1 MCAAK
6 VIICVQNQLQMT
18 TASDDSL
25 TFQILGASAR
35 DVYPPAPEERGA
47 ARSPP
52 IYTITLFGATA
63 AGKSVSLDVIGYEP
77 YFYVE
82 MPDDWTPAEITTY
95 QNYLLAAAGFTDPE
109 RDATT
114 FKTEN
119 HRSFW
124 DFTNNRLFTFLRVQ
138 TRTKKLWTRL
148 RDVTLNPELM
158 IPTPI
163 PLLTVRPRALA
174 GETVTLRVF
183 EANLDPMLR
192 FFHERELK
200 PAGWATVPEGVWD
213 ESETGGTTAAI
224 QAICECS
231 YVSAAPPAVQ
241 LTLAPLRVMSWD
253 IECTSSHGDFPLA
266 IKTWRKP
273 ARELVTAR
281 MVNPTE
287 VGDAITAAVL
297 GDTTSPISRVYLG
310 PEGPREVAVG
320 LGAVLAGWPVL
331 AHAIST
337 EAEDAIDRAEALMN
351 QHLPPPLGDPII
363 QIGCVLYI
371 NGVAQRKDIFVLG
384 SCTRLP
390 TPPGGAPVHT
400 HACATEAKLI
410 RDWCKLIGELD
421 PDIMVGYNI
430 FGFDEKY
437 LWDRA
442 MVNRCTGALASF
454 SRFTGRKV
462 ELKEKDLASSAMG
475 DNKFYVITGD
485 GRLHIDLLAYVR
497 RNAVLDSYSLDNVTA
512 TFMSGAVIGAP
523 TPTGETRVEDGTSL
537 WRIKTKSTK
546 GTIPGRYIVIMD
558 EENDLIGEKLEVVAV
573 EPKAL
578 VVAMPDGGAA
588 LAEHGPPPCRWSQSK
603 DDVSPKDI
611 FRLHAGGPADRA
623 KVAKYCLQ
631 DTELVIELLQKLE
644 VLNNSIAM
652 ANVCWV
658 PVDYIFTRGQGIKS
672 ESLVFYE
679 CRKEGQLIPVLP
691 APPRKAKDGPADTDC
706 AIAPVPEVVV
716 NSDDN
721 EGYEGAIVLNP
732 MSGIYMDN
740 DPVAALD
747 FSSLYPSS
755 IISENLSHDSLVWVK
770 DYDMAGNY
778 VQTKEGSDTYDN
790 LDGCDYLEVEY
801 DILRPDPSQSHKKH
815 PDLIPSGRRVCR
827 YAQPRDGSKTTLPKI
842 LMMLLKQR
850 KLTRNLAA
858 AETDEFRAALLDA
871 QQLAYKLTA
880 NSLYGQLG
888 SNTSKIRRKCVAA
901 STTGHGRQQL
911 LFSKACI
918 ERAYG
923 PTAGDP
929 RCEAVAVYGDT
940 DSVFIAFRPRNPVT
954 GERLTGRPAQEAAK
968 ALAEEAGHKISG
980 ALKPPHDFE
989 FDKMFRCFCLLS
1001 KKRYVGDM
1009 TEGGLEDADYHRK
1022 SMGIVMKR
1030 RDNAPIVKYVY
1041 GGAIEAIL
1049 VRRDIC
1055 GAFDFVRTAAREL
1068 LAGKFG
1074 LKRLTITKSLRAEYK
1089 AVPAHK
1095 ILADRIGKRDPG
1107 NKPSSNDRIPFVYVA
1122 PPRGKKAPE
1131 SQGERIETPTYVVEN
1146 GLKPDYVFY
1155 ITNQIAKPVSQ
1166 VFGLVVDQLP
1176 GVKPHQLEAAARAKD
1191 PVAAREALAQELLFG
1206 DMLSDA
1212 RREVLGVADI
1222 RSFFGPVAKLKSTS
1236 TVGATTPVVAGPK
1249 TISAKKPI
1257 TPAGGAGTAAKI
1269 T

>member
-1 MCAAK
+1 
-6 VIICVQNQLQMT
+6 MT
-18 TASDDSL
+18 DVGGDL

-35 DVYPPAPEERGA
+35 DCYPPAPEGGGPRPA
-47 ARSPP
+47 PA
-52 IYTITLFGATA
+52 YTITLFGATT
-63 AGKSVSLDVIGYEP
+63 AGKSVSLDVTGFEP
-77 YFYVE
+77 YFFVE
-82 MPDDWTPAEITTY
+82 LPDDWRAAELRAY
-95 QNYLLAAAGFTDPE
+95 QSYLLAAAGLTDPE
-109 RDATT
+109 REMVT
-114 FKTEN
+114 FTTEN

-124 DFTNNRLFTFLRVQ
+124 DFTNNRKFHFLRIQ
-138 TRTKKLWTRL
+138 TRSKKLWTRL
-148 RDVTLNPELM
+148 RDVTLNAETM
-158 IPTPI
+158 TPA
-163 PLLTVRPRALA
+163 PLTLSIVRPRAE
-174 GETVTLRVF
+174 GTITLRVY
-183 EANLDPMLR
+183 EANIDPMLR
-192 FFHERELK
+192 FFHEREIK
-200 PAGWATVPEGVWD
+200 PAGWATVGDSIWD
-213 ESETGGTTAAI
+213 ESETGGTTATI
-224 QAICECS
+224 QATCDWEDLHPAD
-231 YVSAAPPAVQ
+231 AATQ
-241 LTLAPLRVMSWD
+241 LTVAPLKLMSWD

-273 ARELVTAR
+273 ARELVTAKITDP
-281 MVNPTE
+281 VA
-287 VGDAITAAVL
+287 VAAAITAAVT
-297 GDTTSPISRVYLG
+297 GDADGPLSRVYLG
-310 PEGPREVAVG
+310 AEGPREVAVG
-320 LGAVLAGWPVL
+320 LPAVVTGWGALAP
-331 AHAIST
+331 AIS
-337 EAEDAIDRAEALMN
+337 AGADDAIDRVEALLDK
-351 QHLPPPLGDPII
+351 HLPPPQGDPII
-363 QIGCVLYI
+363 QIGSVLYV

-400 HACATEAKLI
+400 HACSTEAGLI
-410 RDWCKLIGELD
+410 RAWCRVIGELD

-442 MVNRCTGALASF
+442 TVNRCNSALAIF

-462 ELKEKDLASSAMG
+462 ELKEKMLSSSAMG
-475 DNKFYVITGD
+475 DNKFYVIGGD

-512 TFMSGAVIGAP
+512 TFMSGAVLGAP
-523 TPTGETRVEDGTSL
+523 APTGQVRAEDGAPL

-546 GTIPGRYIVIMD
+546 GTIAGRYVVLMD
-558 EENDLIGEKLEVVAV
+558 EENDVIGEKLEVVAV
-573 EPKAL
+573 EAKAL
-578 VVAMPDGGAA
+578 LVAMPDNGTA
-588 LAEHGPPPCRWSQSK
+588 LSEHGPPPTRWSQSK

-623 KVAKYCLQ
+623 KVAKYCIQ
-631 DTELVIELLQKLE
+631 DCDLVVELFQKLE

-658 PVDYIFTRGQGIKS
+658 PVEYIFTRGQGIKS

-691 APPRKAKDGPADTDC
+691 APPRRAEEGPADTDC
-706 AIAPVPEVVV
+706 ALAAIPEVVV
-716 NSDDN
+716 NTDDN
-721 EGYEGAIVLNP
+721 EGYEGAIVLP
-732 MSGIYMDN
+732 PLSGIYLDD

-747 FSSLYPSS
+747 FSSLYPST

-770 DYDMAGNY
+770 DYDLDGNF
-778 VQTKEGSDTYDN
+778 VQLKEGSDTYDN
-790 LDGCDYLEVEY
+790 LSGWEYLEVTY
-801 DILRPDPSQSHKKH
+801 DILRPDPARAHLKH
-815 PDLIPSGRRVCR
+815 PELIPAGRRVCR
-827 YAQPRDGSKTTLPKI
+827 YAQPLDGSKSTLPKI

-850 KLTRNLAA
+850 KVTRNQAA
-858 AETDEFRAALLDA
+858 SETDEFRAALLDA

-918 ERAYG
+918 EQAYG

-929 RCEAVAVYGDT
+929 RCEAIPVYGDT
-940 DSVFIAFRPRNPVT
+940 DSVFIAFRPKDPVT
-954 GERLTGRPAQEAAK
+954 GVRLRGRAAQEAAK
-968 ALAEEAGHKISG
+968 ALAEEAGKKISG

-1009 TEGGLEDADYHRK
+1009 TEGGLEDSDYHRK

-1049 VRRDIC
+1049 VKQDIAA
-1055 GAFDFVRTAAREL
+1055 AFEFVRTAAREL

-1107 NKPSSNDRIPFVYVA
+1107 NKPASNDRIPFVYVA

-1131 SQGERIETPTYVVEN
+1131 NQGDRIELPSYIVEN
-1146 GLKPDYVFY
+1146 RLKPDYVFY

-1166 VFGLVVDQLP
+1166 VFGLVVDRLP
-1176 GVKPHQLEAAARAKD
+1176 GVKRHQLEAAARAKD
-1191 PVAAREALAQELLFG
+1191 PVAAREALAEELLFG
-1206 DMLSDA
+1206 DLLADA
-1212 RREVLGVADI
+1212 RREASGVADL
-1222 RSFFGPVAKLKSTS
+1222 RSFFK
-1236 TVGATTPVVAGPK
+1236 
-1249 TISAKKPI
+1249 
-1257 TPAGGAGTAAKI
+1257 PAGAAAQAKGGVALVL
-1269 T
+1269 

>member
-1 MCAAK
+1 M
-6 VIICVQNQLQMT
+6 
-18 TASDDSL
+18 TASDSDL
-25 TFQILGASAR
+25 TFQIISASAR
-35 DVYPPAPEERGA
+35 DVYPPAPEEGGPRPA
-47 ARSPP
+47 P

-63 AGKSVSLDVIGYEP
+63 AGKSVSLDITGFEP
-77 YFYVE
+77 YFFVE
-82 MPDDWTPAEITTY
+82 IPDDWKSSELAAY
-95 QNYLLAAAGFTDPE
+95 QRHLLAATGFMDPE
-109 RDATT
+109 REAVTFTT
-114 FKTEN
+114 ER

-138 TRTKKLWTRL
+138 ARTKKLWTRL
-148 RDVTLNPELM
+148 RDVTLDPDRM
-158 IPTPI
+158 IPQ
-163 PLLTVRPRALA
+163 PLPLATVRPRAE
-174 GETVTLRVF
+174 GVVTLRVF
-183 EANLDPMLR
+183 EANIDPMLR

-200 PAGWATVPEGVWD
+200 PAGWATVPDGVWE
-213 ESETGGTTAAI
+213 ESETGGTIAAI
-224 QAICECS
+224 QATCEWD
-231 YVSAAPPAVQ
+231 YVSPAPPAVQ

-273 ARELVTAR
+273 ARELVAAKI
-281 MVNPTE
+281 VDLTE
-287 VGDAITAAVL
+287 VAAAITAAVL
-297 GDTTSPISRVYLG
+297 GDSATCPISRVYLG
-310 PEGPREVAVG
+310 AEGPREVATG
-320 LGAVLAGWPVL
+320 LPAVLTAWPAL

-337 EAEDAIDRAEALMN
+337 GAEDAIDKVEALLN

-363 QIGCVLYI
+363 QIGCVLYV

-384 SCTRLP
+384 SCSRLP
-390 TPPGGAPVHT
+390 TPTGGAPVHT
-400 HACATEAKLI
+400 HACANEATLI
-410 RDWCKLIGELD
+410 RVWCRLIGELD

-442 MVNRCTGALASF
+442 TVNRCTEALKTF

-462 ELKEKDLASSAMG
+462 ELKEKQLSSSAMG

-512 TFMSGAVIGAP
+512 TFMSGAVLGAP
-523 TPTGETRVEDGTSL
+523 TPTGQTRAEDGAPL
-537 WRIKTKSTK
+537 WRITTKSTK
-546 GTIPGRYIVIMD
+546 GTIPGRFVVIMD
-558 EENDLIGEKLEVVAV
+558 EENDLIGDKLEVVAV

-578 VVAMPDGGAA
+578 IVAMPDGGAA

-611 FRLHAGGPADRA
+611 FRLHARGPADRA
-623 KVAKYCLQ
+623 KVARYCIQ
-631 DTELVIELLQKLE
+631 DCDLVIELLQKLE

-658 PVDYIFTRGQGIKS
+658 PVEYIFTRGQGIKS

-691 APPRKAKDGPADTDC
+691 APPRPVGEAPADTDC
-706 AIAPVPEVVV
+706 AIAEVPEVIV
-716 NSDDN
+716 NTDDM

-732 MSGIYMDN
+732 LSGIYLDN

-747 FSSLYPSS
+747 FSSLYPST

-770 DYDMAGNY
+770 DYSLSGEF
-778 VQTKEGSDTYDN
+778 VQLKEGSDTYDN
-790 LDGCDYLEVEY
+790 LPGWEYLEVEY
-801 DILRPDPSQSHKKH
+801 DILRPDPAQSHKKH
-815 PDLIPSGRRVCR
+815 PDLIPSGKRVCR
-827 YAQPRDGSKTTLPKI
+827 YAQPPDGSKSTLPKI

-850 KLTRNLAA
+850 KVTRNLAA

-929 RCEAVAVYGDT
+929 RCSAVCVYGDT
-940 DSVFIAFRPRNPVT
+940 DSVFIAFRPKDPTT
-954 GERLTGRPAQEAAK
+954 GVRLTGRPAQEAAK

-1009 TEGGLEDADYHRK
+1009 TEGGLEDSDYHRK

-1049 VRRDIC
+1049 VRRDIRA
-1055 GAFDFVRTAAREL
+1055 AFEFVRAAARDL

-1107 NKPSSNDRIPFVYVA
+1107 NKPASNDRIPFVYVA
-1122 PPRGKKAPE
+1122 PPRGKKAPDN
-1131 SQGERIETPTYVVEN
+1131 QGERIETPSYIVEN
-1146 GLKPDYVFY
+1146 SLKPDYAFY

-1176 GVKPHQLEAAARAKD
+1176 GVKRHQLEAAARAKD
-1191 PVAAREALAQELLFG
+1191 PVAAREALAENLLFG
-1206 DMLSDA
+1206 DLLSDA
-1212 RREVLGVADI
+1212 KREASGVADI
-1222 RSFFGPVAKLKSTS
+1222 RSFF
-1236 TVGATTPVVAGPK
+1236 TVGAKPK
-1249 TISAKKPI
+1249 ASTLK
-1257 TPAGGAGTAAKI
+1257 PAGGAGSSE
-1269 T
+1269 

>member
-1 MCAAK
+1 
-6 VIICVQNQLQMT
+6 MT
-18 TASDDSL
+18 DSNL
-25 TFQILGASAR
+25 TFQIISASAR
-35 DVYPPAPEERGA
+35 DVYTPAPEEGGPR
-47 ARSPP
+47 PP
-52 IYTITLFGATA
+52 PVYTITLFGATA
-63 AGKSVSLDVIGYEP
+63 AGKSVSLDVVGFEP
-77 YFYVE
+77 YFFVE
-82 MPDDWTPAEITTY
+82 IPDDWRLSEVSAY
-95 QNYLLAAAGFTDPE
+95 QNYIMAAAGLSDSDREAISFTTE
-109 RDATT
+109 RY
-114 FKTEN
+114 
-119 HRSFW
+119 RSFW
-124 DFTNNRLFTFLRVQ
+124 DFSNNRRFNFLRVQ
-138 TRTKKLWTRL
+138 ARTKKLWTRL
-148 RDVTLNPELM
+148 RDITLNPDTM
-158 IPTPI
+158 TPV
-163 PLLTVRPRALA
+163 PLPLAAVRSRTATA
-174 GETVTLRVF
+174 GETITLRVF
-183 EANLDPMLR
+183 EANIDPMLR

-200 PAGWATVPEGVWD
+200 PAGWATVPDGTWD
-213 ESETGGTTAAI
+213 EVESGGTIAAI
-224 QAICECS
+224 QATCEWD
-231 YVSAAPPAVQ
+231 YVSPAPTAVQ

-273 ARELVTAR
+273 ARELVAAR
-281 MVNPTE
+281 IVDPTE
-287 VGDAITAAVL
+287 VAAAITSAVVWDATAA
-297 GDTTSPISRVYLG
+297 TTCPISRVYLSG
-310 PEGPREVAVG
+310 EGPREVALG
-320 LGAVLAGWPVL
+320 LPAVVAAWPTLAS
-331 AHAIST
+331 AIST
-337 EAEDAIDRAEALMN
+337 GAEDAIDRVDALLSK
-351 QHLPPPLGDPII
+351 HLPPPQGDPII
-363 QIGCVLYI
+363 QIGSVVYV

-390 TPPGGAPVHT
+390 TPPGGAVVHT
-400 HACATEAKLI
+400 HACANEAALI
-410 RDWCKLIGELD
+410 RNWCKLIGELD

-442 MVNRCTGALASF
+442 MVCRCTGALTTF
-454 SRFTGRKV
+454 SRFTGRKA
-462 ELKEKDLASSAMG
+462 ELKEKMLSSSAMG

-512 TFMSGAVIGAP
+512 TFMSGAVLGAP
-523 TPTGETRVEDGTSL
+523 TPTGEIRVEDGAPL

-546 GTIPGRYIVIMD
+546 GTIPGRYVVIMD

-578 VVAMPDGGAA
+578 IVAMPDNGEA
-588 LAEHGPPPCRWSQSK
+588 LSEHGPPPCRWSQSK

-631 DTELVIELLQKLE
+631 DCDLVVELLQKLE

-691 APPRKAKDGPADTDC
+691 APPRPVGEAPADTDC
-706 AIAPVPEVVV
+706 AIAPLPEIIM
-716 NSDDN
+716 NTDDM
-721 EGYEGAIVLNP
+721 EGYEGAIVLDP
-732 MSGIYMDN
+732 LSGIYLDD

-747 FSSLYPSS
+747 FSSLYPST

-770 DYDMAGNY
+770 DYTLKGDF
-778 VQTKEGSDTYDN
+778 VQLKEGSDTYDN
-790 LDGCDYLEVEY
+790 LPGLEYLEVEY
-801 DILRPDPSQSHKKH
+801 DILRPDPAQSHKKH
-815 PDLIPSGRRVCR
+815 PDLIPSGKRVCR
-827 YAQPRDGSKTTLPKI
+827 YAQPSDGSKSTLPKI

-850 KLTRNLAA
+850 KVTRNLAA
-858 AETDEFRAALLDA
+858 SETDEFRAALLDA

-918 ERAYG
+918 EQAYG

-929 RCEAVAVYGDT
+929 RCQAICVYGDT
-940 DSVFIAFRPRNPVT
+940 DSVFIAFRPRDPAT
-954 GERLTGRPAQEAAK
+954 GVRLTGRPAQEAAK
-968 ALAEEAGHKISG
+968 ALAEEAGKKISG

-1009 TEGGLEDADYHRK
+1009 TEGGLEDSDYHRK

-1030 RDNAPIVKYVY
+1030 RDNAPIVKYAY

-1049 VRRDIC
+1049 VRRDIRA
-1055 GAFDFVRTAAREL
+1055 AFEFVRTAAREL

-1131 SQGERIETPTYVVEN
+1131 SQGERIETPTYIVEN
-1146 GLKPDYVFY
+1146 SLKPDYVFY

-1166 VFGLVVDQLP
+1166 VFGLVVEQLP
-1176 GVKPHQLEAAARAKD
+1176 GVKRHQLDAATRAKD
-1191 PVAAREALAQELLFG
+1191 PVAAREALAEELLFG
-1206 DMLSDA
+1206 DLLADA
-1212 RREVLGVADI
+1212 RREASGTADL
-1222 RSFFGPVAKLKSTS
+1222 RSFFK
-1236 TVGATTPVVAGPK
+1236 
-1249 TISAKKPI
+1249 
-1257 TPAGGAGTAAKI
+1257 PAGGTGTIKKV
-1269 T
+1269 